1 MIKNIENKGKKY
13 ADAIY
18 LHIPFCT
25 KKCDYCDF
33 CTFINMNK
41 EYEKYCTA
49 LIEEIKLYPK
59 ENLYDTIYFGGGTP
73 SLLPVNL
80 ISDIMVNLKYKKD
93 SEITL
98 ELNPNDITKENLKSL
113 KEIGIN
119 RLSIG
124 IQSFQAHILKFI
136 GRDHTGNDAIKIFKE
151 SREVGF
157 ENISVD
163 LMFGIPNQS
172 LDDLKKDLELIKEL
186 SPENISIYSLIWEE
200 GTLFW
205 SKLQKGILFEMD
217 QDLEADMFEYIID
230 FLTDLGYIHYEIS
243 NFSKE
248 NMYGKHNIKYWENK
262 EFIGVGLSA
271 SEYLNGI
278 RTSNVK
284 NFHKYYYSLKNKKKP
299 IDEKTIEIVD
309 EKEKEKLKSMLG
321 LRLVKKGTEYFNNK
335 KIENLL
341 KDGLLEIFENEE
353 GKKRLR
359 LTRKG
364 ILLANNVFIEFV

>member
-98 ELNPNDITKENLKSL
+98 ELNPNDITRENLKSL

-124 IQSFQAHILKFI
+124 IQSFQDHILKFI

-163 LMFGIPNQS
+163 VMFGIPNQN

-284 NFHKYYYSLKNKKKP
+284 NFHKYYCSLKNKKKP

>member
-98 ELNPNDITKENLKSL
+98 ELNPNDITRENLKSL

-124 IQSFQAHILKFI
+124 IQSFQDHILKFI

-186 SPENISIYSLIWEE
+186 SPENISIYSLIWDE

>member
-98 ELNPNDITKENLKSL
+98 ELNPNDITRENLKSL

-124 IQSFQAHILKFI
+124 IQSFQDHILKFI

-284 NFHKYYYSLKNKKKP
+284 NFHKYYCSLKVIVLLNLILTGLPLWYPGFTLGHFETCLKASFSKSSPPLGPLTLTSVILPSLSIRNKIATLP
-299 IDEKTIEIVD
+299 
-309 EKEKEKLKSMLG
+309 
-321 LRLVKKGTEYFNNK
+321 
-335 KIENLL
+335 
-341 KDGLLEIFENEE
+341 
-353 GKKRLR
+353 
-359 LTRKG
+359 
-364 ILLANNVFIEFV
+364 

>member
-124 IQSFQAHILKFI
+124 IQSFQDHILKFI

-163 LMFGIPNQS
+163 LMFGIPNQN

-205 SKLQKGILFEMD
+205 SKLQKGILLEMD

>member
-98 ELNPNDITKENLKSL
+98 ELNPNDITRENLKSL

-124 IQSFQAHILKFI
+124 IQSFQDHILKFI

-284 NFHKYYYSLKNKKKP
+284 NFHKYYCSLKNKKKP

>member
-98 ELNPNDITKENLKSL
+98 ELNPNDITRENLKSL

-124 IQSFQAHILKFI
+124 IQSFQDHILKFI

-284 NFHKYYYSLKNKKKP
+284 NFHKYYYSLKNKRKP

>member
-98 ELNPNDITKENLKSL
+98 ELNPNDITRENLKSL

-124 IQSFQAHILKFI
+124 IQSFQDHILKFI

-205 SKLQKGILFEMD
+205 SKLQKGILLEMD

>member
-98 ELNPNDITKENLKSL
+98 ELNPNDITRENLKSL

-124 IQSFQAHILKFI
+124 IQSFQDHILKFI

-163 LMFGIPNQS
+163 VMFGIPNQN

-278 RTSNVK
+278 RTSSVK
-284 NFHKYYYSLKNKKKP
+284 NFHKYYCSLKNKKKP

>member
-98 ELNPNDITKENLKSL
+98 ELNPNDITRENLKSL

-124 IQSFQAHILKFI
+124 IQSFQDHILKFI

>member
-124 IQSFQAHILKFI
+124 IQSFQDHILKFI

-163 LMFGIPNQS
+163 VMFGIPNQN

-284 NFHKYYYSLKNKKKP
+284 NFHKYYCSLKNKKKP

>member
-98 ELNPNDITKENLKSL
+98 ELNPNDITRENLKSL

-124 IQSFQAHILKFI
+124 IQSFQDHILKFI

-248 NMYGKHNIKYWENK
+248 NMYGKHNIKYWENN

>member
-98 ELNPNDITKENLKSL
+98 ELNPNDITRENLKSL

-124 IQSFQAHILKFI
+124 IQSFQDHILKFI

-205 SKLQKGILFEMD
+205 SKLQKGILLEMD

-284 NFHKYYYSLKNKKKP
+284 NFHKYYYSLKNKRKP

>member
-1 MIKNIENKGKKY
+1 MIKNIENKRDEY
-13 ADAIY
+13 ANAIY

-41 EYEKYCTA
+41 EYEKYCKA
-49 LIEEIKLYPK
+49 LIEEIKLYPE

-73 SLLPVNL
+73 SLLPIDL
-80 ISDIMVNLKYKKD
+80 ISDIMGNLKYKKD

-124 IQSFQAHILKFI
+124 IQSFQDHILKFI
-136 GRDHTGNDAIKIFKE
+136 GRDHTGNDAIKIFKK

-157 ENISVD
+157 KNISID

-172 LDDLKKDLELIKEL
+172 MDDLKKDLELIKEL

-205 SKLQKGILFEMD
+205 SKLKKGILFEMD

-271 SEYLNGI
+271 SEYLNGR

-284 NFHKYYYSLKNKKKP
+284 NFHKYYSSLKNKRKP

-321 LRLVKKGTEYFNNK
+321 LRLVQKGTEYFNNK
-335 KIENLL
+335 KIKNLL
-341 KDGLLEIFENEE
+341 KDGLLEIFENKE

>member
-98 ELNPNDITKENLKSL
+98 ELNPNDITRENLKSL

-124 IQSFQAHILKFI
+124 IQSFQDHILKFI

-284 NFHKYYYSLKNKKKP
+284 NFHKYYSSLKNKRKP

>member
-98 ELNPNDITKENLKSL
+98 ELNPNDITRENLKSL

-124 IQSFQAHILKFI
+124 IQSFQDHILKFI

-309 EKEKEKLKSMLG
+309 ENEKEKLKSMLG

>member
-98 ELNPNDITKENLKSL
+98 ELNPNDITRENLKSL

-124 IQSFQAHILKFI
+124 IQSFQDHILKFI

-163 LMFGIPNQS
+163 LMFGIPNQN

-335 KIENLL
+335 KIENLSQEWNA
-341 KDGLLEIFENEE
+341 K
-353 GKKRLR
+353 
-359 LTRKG
+359 TR
-364 ILLANNVFIEFV
+364 NFIEAERKIKNFSL